1 MEVTWLE
8 RGTDG
13 EHAWKECG
21 GSLTDM
27 VEAVDS
33 LCKGEMAG
41 KCPARNER
49 EQL

>member
-27 VEAVDS
+27 VEAADLLWTAAQLS
-33 LCKGEMAG
+33 KG
-41 KCPARNER
+41 
-49 EQL
+49 